1 LLTQIG
7 FTGNDKEEILVN
19 EFQSSS
25 QKNKATNKEILISM
39 TSLKRKLDIKDEQVK
54 EVKKEN
60 DKKVHFEDNQEE
72 KAASPA
78 KENDED

>member
-1 LLTQIG
+1 MLTQIG

-25 QKNKATNKEILISM
+25 QKNKTTNKEILISM

>member
-1 LLTQIG
+1 
-7 FTGNDKEEILVN
+7 
-19 EFQSSS
+19 
-25 QKNKATNKEILISM
+25 M

>member
-1 LLTQIG
+1 MQTTQLQCK
-7 FTGNDKEEILVN
+7 T
-19 EFQSSS
+19 
-25 QKNKATNKEILISM
+25 TNKEILISM